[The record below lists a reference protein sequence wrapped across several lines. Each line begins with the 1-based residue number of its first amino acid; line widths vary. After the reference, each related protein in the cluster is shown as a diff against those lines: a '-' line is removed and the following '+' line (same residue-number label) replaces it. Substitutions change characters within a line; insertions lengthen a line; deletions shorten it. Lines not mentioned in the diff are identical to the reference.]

1 MFPWLKPYHT
11 HKFQL
16 KFVPCVFLGYS
27 TTQSAYL
34 CLHLPT
40 QCLYVSQHVTFDEHV
55 YPLKN
60 ITNQSISESSI
71 LVAPILSAPLLQIV
85 TPANQAPS
93 APVSTA
99 PQEELSLPTLNSDT
113 ITTVSPVQVT
123 ISAPVVSQR
132 QHTMTTRSMNNI
144 FVPKQLHTT
153 TTHPLHESVEPTCIS
168 QALKNPLWRN
178 AMSKEIIAL
187 FNHAT
192 WELVP
197 PADSP
202 NLIGCK
208 FVFRTKRNS
217 DGTISRYKARLVTKG
232 FHQRLGLDYS
242 QTFSPVVKPATI
254 RLILSIAVMNGWS
267 LRQLDINSAFLHGSL
282 EETMF
287 MHQPPGFKDTS
298 KPDYVCKLK
307 KRIYRLKQA
316 PRQWYKALRDALLQF
331 GFVHSATNT
340 SLFIYAFNSV
350 LCYCLVYI
358 DDIIITGNAFTFI
371 AGIINKLSHTFS
383 IKDMG
388 HLHFFF
394 LALKLFLQP
403 RASSFHN
410 TSTYGIYSLK
420 LPWIWPKTFA
430 LQCQPAPHLF

>member
-1 MFPWLKPYHT
+1 
-11 HKFQL
+11 
-16 KFVPCVFLGYS
+16 
-27 TTQSAYL
+27 
-34 CLHLPT
+34 
-40 QCLYVSQHVTFDEHV
+40 
-55 YPLKN
+55 
-60 ITNQSISESSI
+60 
-71 LVAPILSAPLLQIV
+71 
-85 TPANQAPS
+85 
-93 APVSTA
+93 
-99 PQEELSLPTLNSDT
+99 
-113 ITTVSPVQVT
+113 
-123 ISAPVVSQR
+123 
-132 QHTMTTRSMNNI
+132 
-144 FVPKQLHTT
+144 
-153 TTHPLHESVEPTCIS
+153 
-168 QALKNPLWRN
+168 
-178 AMSKEIIAL
+178 MSKEIIAL

-420 LPWIWPKTFA
+420 LPWI
-430 LQCQPAPHLF
+430 